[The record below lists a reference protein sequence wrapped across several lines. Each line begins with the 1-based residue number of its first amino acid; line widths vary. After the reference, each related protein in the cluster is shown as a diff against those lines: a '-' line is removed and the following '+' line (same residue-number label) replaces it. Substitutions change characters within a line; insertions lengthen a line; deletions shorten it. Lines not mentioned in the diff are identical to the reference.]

1 VESYFSGDV
10 MRLITAVLI
19 GSLSMAAYAED
30 FQALKAEGAAL
41 IPPFGQHLM
50 STVKSAMESGG
61 PVKAVEACQLLAPE
75 IAGQHSK
82 QPWKVGRTSLKVRN
96 PSNTADAWEKQVL
109 EQFAERAAAGEPV
122 TELSHAE
129 VVGDEFRMMKAIATG
144 EPCLACHGKNIQ
156 PSLAA
161 VIDVRYPEDEARGFA
176 LGELRG
182 AFTLRRTLEVGN
194 D

>member
-1 VESYFSGDV
+1 
-10 MRLITAVLI
+10 MRLITAILI

-50 STVKSAMESGG
+50 STVKSAMVSGG

-96 PSNTADAWEKQVL
+96 PANTADAWEKQVL
-109 EQFAERAAAGEPV
+109 EHFAERAAAGEPV

-129 VVGDEFRMMKAIATG
+129 VVGGEFRMMKAIATG

>member
-1 VESYFSGDV
+1 
-10 MRLITAVLI
+10 M
-19 GSLSMAAYAED
+19 
-30 FQALKAEGAAL
+30 
-41 IPPFGQHLM
+41 
-50 STVKSAMESGG
+50 
-61 PVKAVEACQLLAPE
+61 
-75 IAGQHSK
+75 
-82 QPWKVGRTSLKVRN
+82 
-96 PSNTADAWEKQVL
+96 
-109 EQFAERAAAGEPV
+109 

-129 VVGDEFRMMKAIATG
+129 VVGGEFRMMKAIATG

>member
-1 VESYFSGDV
+1 
-10 MRLITAVLI
+10 MRLTTAILI

-41 IPPFGQHLM
+41 LPAFGQHLM
-50 STVKSAMESGG
+50 ATVKSAMQSGG

-75 IAGQHSK
+75 IAVQHS
-82 QPWKVGRTSLKVRN
+82 QHPWKVGRTSLKVRN
-96 PSNTADAWEKQVL
+96 PANTADAWEKQVL
-109 EQFAERAAAGEPV
+109 EQFAQRAAAGEPIA
-122 TELSHAE
+122 ELSHAE
-129 VVGDEFRMMKAIATG
+129 MVGGEFRMMKAIATG
-144 EPCLACHGKNIQ
+144 EPCLACHGKNVE

-161 VIDVRYPEDEARGFA
+161 VIDVRYPHDQARGFA

-182 AFTLRRTLEVGN
+182 AFTVRRTVELEN

>member
-1 VESYFSGDV
+1 
-10 MRLITAVLI
+10 MRLTTAILL
-19 GSLSMAAYAED
+19 GSLSMTAYAED

-41 IPPFGQHLM
+41 LPAFGQHLM
-50 STVKSAMESGG
+50 ATVKSAMQTGG

-75 IAGQHSK
+75 IAVQHSK
-82 QPWKVGRTSLKVRN
+82 HPWQVGRTSLKVRN
-96 PSNTADAWEKQVL
+96 PANTADAWEKQVL
-109 EQFAERAAAGEPV
+109 EQFAQRAAAGEPIA
-122 TELSHAE
+122 ELSHAE
-129 VVGDEFRMMKAIATG
+129 MVGGEFRMMKAIATG
-144 EPCLACHGKNIQ
+144 EPCLACHGKNIE